1 MCACK
6 KMLSLSLVL
15 CVGPLASMVDAVEK
29 TEDGPRVIRVA
40 AISFVP
46 AKFDLLANA
55 NRLEAMFRQ
64 ARRGGAVL
72 AVAPEGALEG
82 YVVNEIIGGQAS
94 PEQMKQVAVPSD
106 GPLIRRFRNLAR
118 ELEMCLAFGFA
129 ELQEEDVYNAAIF
142 IDDRGKV
149 RGKYHKMQFAEGYHA
164 SWWFNRLGQLSR
176 AFDTPLGRCGFL
188 ICNDRW
194 NPQLAK
200 IPVLDGAQL
209 LLIPSFGSRSLAQD
223 EAVLS
228 RGRENDV
235 PVVEANVGVTLIV
248 DKNQVAAV
256 DRLEECVTFANITIR
271 PPAASS
277 VSERDRVEQHFLE
290 QRVEEMRRRYDRT
303 MKRIRSKASE

>member
-6 KMLSLSLVL
+6 MMLALSLVL
-15 CVGPLASMVDAVEK
+15 CVGPLGSMVDAVEK
-29 TEDGPRVIRVA
+29 TEDGSRVIRVA

-55 NRLEAMFRQ
+55 KRLETMFRQ

-129 ELQEEDVYNAAIF
+129 ELQDEDVYNAAIF

-194 NPQLAK
+194 NPQLAR

-223 EAVLS
+223 EAVLK
-228 RGRENDV
+228 RGRENGV

-248 DKNQVAAV
+248 DNNQVAAV

-271 PPAASS
+271 PPAASL

>member
-6 KMLSLSLVL
+6 KMLTLAIVLS
-15 CVGPLASMVDAVEK
+15 VGPLGSMVDAVEK
-29 TEDGPRVIRVA
+29 TEDGSRVIRVA

-55 NRLEAMFRQ
+55 KRLETMFRQ

-129 ELQEEDVYNAAIF
+129 ELQGEDVYNAAIF

-149 RGKYHKMQFAEGYHA
+149 RGKYHKMQFAEGYHS

-194 NPQLAK
+194 NPQLAR